1 MGAVFAPADRIALKT
16 ALDTCLQEP
25 TGDRREGSGSCPI
38 FAASD
43 ATPGNPYGV
52 IGDWDVS
59 AVTTMESSKCTLSPP
74 LCSHAFY
81 CCVF

>member
-1 MGAVFAPADRIALKT
+1 MGAVFAPADKAALR
-16 ALDTCLQEP
+16 AAVDTCLQEP
-25 TGDRREGSGSCPI
+25 TGDREKGSGSCPI

-59 AVTTMESSKCTLSPP
+59 AVTSMLQSKCTLP
-74 LCSHAFY
+74 LCGHTSRCCAF
-81 CCVF
+81 